1 MKKANKVKAALSLSL
16 MLLLLFVSAAQITV
30 YSAENAVISVDRVK
44 AKPGDTVDVKICISN
59 NPGIVSATIRVTFD
73 NTVLTLLKV
82 TDSDVLG
89 SQAHKPELVSPYTLA
104 WVNDTATSNYSDNGT
119 IVTLTFKVSESA
131 EKGKLYPIELSY
143 DYNNYDIY
151 DKDLNLIY
159 FNVIAG
165 GVDIYQSS
173 VMIGD
178 VNDDSR
184 ISIEDATMLQRF
196 LAEFFTRDL
205 NDEKTFLQADVNS
218 DGRVTIADVTAIQR
232 LIAEI

>member
-1 MKKANKVKAALSLSL
+1 MI
-16 MLLLLFVSAAQITV
+16 LLLFSSAAQITV
-30 YSAENAVISVDRVK
+30 YSAENAAVSADRVK
-44 AKPGDTVDVKICISN
+44 ADPGDTVDVKISISN

-73 NTVLTLLKV
+73 NSVLTLLKV
-82 TDSDVLG
+82 TDSDMLG

-165 GVDIYQSS
+165 GVDIYQSA
-173 VMIGD
+173 VIIGD
-178 VNDDSR
+178 VNGDEKVD
-184 ISIEDATMLQRF
+184 ITDATLIQKAIAELIELSDVQKKAADTNTDGKVDITDATM
-196 LAEFFTRDL
+196 
-205 NDEKTFLQADVNS
+205 
-218 DGRVTIADVTAIQR
+218 IQKY
-232 LIAEI
+232 IAELIDHLG